1 MKDGV
6 LMRKYYGEDGT
17 VTHHQIIIPKH
28 IVPEPLSTLRG
39 KRGKHPGI
47 DEPSTTSRTS
57 AENESLGNELPR
69 LYR

>member
-28 IVPEPLSTLRG
+28 LVSELLSSLHG
-39 KRGKHPGI
+39 KTNKRPGI
-47 DEPSTTSRTS
+47 TKMIQECRAKYYFPGLARKIR
-57 AENESLGNELPR
+57 A
-69 LYR
+69 